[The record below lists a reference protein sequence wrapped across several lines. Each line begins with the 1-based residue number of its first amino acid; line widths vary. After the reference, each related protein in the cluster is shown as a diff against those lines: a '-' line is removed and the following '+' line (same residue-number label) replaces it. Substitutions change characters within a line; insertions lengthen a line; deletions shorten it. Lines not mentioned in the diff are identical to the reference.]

1 MSGLQIMYS
10 KEVAKELTKIAVVL
24 PGAPVEVGQ
33 IIHFPFGKQGVWPFQ
48 KPAPR
53 GAFNVI
59 TTLANLDVVPQIS
72 GADPDG
78 DPYIFSS
85 KKHVKIDA
93 DFGVQGDIPLG
104 ATSNGQLKV
113 SFEAEGSVYFAAI
126 DCKTTRITNLDQ
138 IQVDLNDHRKDI
150 VWNETFLVTSV
161 TIASKALIM
170 QSSTKSA
177 SLDIG
182 GDIKG
187 LITGSVA
194 DISANAQLGV
204 RNFKESSFI
213 KPWSDNVTIFV
224 GLHRFT
230 KITFGYQ
237 PQLKVSRLSPFE
249 TLEVKKMAGELV
261 NSKNDQLMLE
271 EVSAFEILDVSD
283 VNDLTQ

>member
-1 MSGLQIMYS
+1 MSGLQIKYS

-33 IIHFPFGKQGVWPFQ
+33 IIHFPFGKQGVWPFK

-59 TTLANLDVVPQIS
+59 TTLANLNVNPQVS
-72 GADPDG
+72 QPDTDG

-85 KKHVKIDA
+85 RRHVKIDA
-93 DFGVQGDIPLG
+93 DFNVQGDIPTGTSANGNLK
-104 ATSNGQLKV
+104 AT
-113 SFEAEGSVYFAAI
+113 FESEGSVYFAAI

-138 IQVDLNDHRKDI
+138 IQVDLNQHRNEI
-150 VWNETFLVTSV
+150 IWNETFLVTSI

-177 SLDIG
+177 SLDVG

-187 LITGSVA
+187 LITGSAA
-194 DISANAQLGV
+194 DISANAQIGV
-204 RNFKESSFI
+204 KNFKESSFI
-213 KPWSDNVTIFV
+213 KPWSDNVTIFF

-230 KITFGYQ
+230 KNTFGYQ
-237 PQLKVSRLSPFE
+237 PNLNVSRQSPFE
-249 TLEVKKMAGELV
+249 TFEVNKMAGELV
-261 NSKNDQLMLE
+261 NSANDKLILE
-271 EVSAFEILDVSD
+271 EVSALELLDE
-283 VNDLTQ
+283 NDFNELA

>member
-1 MSGLQIMYS
+1 MSGLQIKYS

-33 IIHFPFGKQGVWPFQ
+33 IIHFPFGKQGVWPFK

-59 TTLANLDVVPQIS
+59 TTLANLNVNPQVS
-72 GADPDG
+72 QPDTDG

-85 KKHVKIDA
+85 RRHVKIDA
-93 DFGVQGDIPLG
+93 DFNVQGDIPTGTSANGNLK
-104 ATSNGQLKV
+104 AT
-113 SFEAEGSVYFAAI
+113 FESEGSVYFAAI

-138 IQVDLNDHRKDI
+138 IQVDLNQHRNEI
-150 VWNETFLVTSV
+150 IWNETFLVTSI

-177 SLDIG
+177 SLDVG

-187 LITGSVA
+187 LITGSAA
-194 DISANAQLGV
+194 DISANAQIGV
-204 RNFKESSFI
+204 KNFKESSFI
-213 KPWSDNVTIFV
+213 KPWSDNVTIFF

-230 KITFGYQ
+230 KSTFGYQ
-237 PQLKVSRLSPFE
+237 PNLNVSRQSPFE
-249 TLEVKKMAGELV
+249 TFEVNKMAGELV
-261 NSKNDQLMLE
+261 NSANDKLILE
-271 EVSAFEILDVSD
+271 EVSALELLDE
-283 VNDLTQ
+283 NDFNELA